1 VRSLPFPRRLQL
13 VKLLR
18 AHGVKDVE
26 RLRED
31 ELREAL
37 TALGISLPDLVD
49 DAPFAPPSS
58 TTSGAIP
65 QELTTAAIE
74 QAIDVD
80 ADDPH
85 ALPQFREP
93 RVSLPEHDHTFVR
106 AIAVAPGELYCT
118 WQLHTDVVPGPVR
131 LRVHT
136 AEYLGTAPPVE
147 EMLQRPG
154 VDAEVDRD
162 APGWYLR
169 QPPERLAF
177 LVELVVK
184 SDAGDVVVATSNPT
198 LAPPSRPAPAGPL
211 WMATLTSDVDRRA
224 LRNSGLLQPSLPAGA
239 HVEHLGTVD
248 DSGITTVAG
257 ERVPLGIAASALQR
271 VSSASGASAS
281 GSSLLSTLP
290 SSSSFPSSSLQ
301 TSSLPSSRGRA

>member
-1 VRSLPFPRRLQL
+1 MRSLPFPRRLQL

-37 TALGISLPDLVD
+37 TSLGISLPDLVD

-65 QELTTAAIE
+65 QEMSTAAIE
-74 QAIDVD
+74 QAVEQAIDLD

-147 EMLQRPG
+147 ELLQRPG

-169 QPPERLAF
+169 QPAERLAF

-198 LAPPSRPAPAGPL
+198 LAPPARPAPAGPL

-224 LRNSGLLQPSLPAGA
+224 LRHNGLLNPSLPQGV

-248 DSGITTVAG
+248 EDGITTVAG
-257 ERVPLGIAASALQR
+257 ERVPLGISASALSR
-271 VSSASGASAS
+271 VSSASGASAA
-281 GSSLLSTLP
+281 GSSLLSSLP
-290 SSSSFPSSSLQ
+290 SSSSMPSSPS
-301 TSSLPSSRGRA
+301 SSRGRA